1 MRRRFYQG
9 LRFKLLLVS
18 LTLLAIPWA
27 GYRYVIETESFLR
40 ASQEEVLLGRAEL
53 IANLLSQ
60 SSSLPTIPADPQN
73 PVSIL
78 YAHRLTQPILLDGYT
93 DDWRTLLEQ
102 KHYFRSSETD
112 LKAAAFSLLM
122 GIYEGDLY
130 LMLQAK
136 DKTVIYPSPTDNRID
151 VGDHLRIA
159 LIGDSGEIAYFQV
172 STAAPGWVTAEP
184 LAGAPRQPLIRGE
197 WQETK
202 TGYNLELR
210 IPHSLFKQRL
220 SLALFD
226 WDGEADGTSTTT
238 ASTSGLMLPESLAFV
253 VTSNEDVETVLASFV
268 YQESRI
274 RVINRQQWVIGQ
286 NGHLAPGRTPNT
298 QQKGLL
304 TGILNLILPLPDS
317 DFLDDQE
324 YAAKLDGPEIRQA
337 LLGNPT
343 VHRRRAGDASTV
355 VLSAAYPIKGD
366 TGVTGAVVME
376 QTTQRILTMQQ
387 QALKGIFQITLILFL
402 ITGGLLLGFA
412 TLLTGRIRRL
422 HNRVEDA
429 VSPDGRILHGL
440 RHEKTADEIG
450 DLGRSFSSV
459 LERLQEYNRYLEA
472 MASRLSHEFR
482 TPLAM
487 VKSSL
492 ENLAHDEDP
501 SARTRYLSR
510 ATEGIDRLTLILDRM
525 REATRL
531 EQTLQQAEKA
541 PLDLVELV
549 GVMRNNYAVTYPEVT
564 IKTRLPDN
572 PVVINA
578 APELIVQ
585 ALDKLVSNAVDFHL
599 SGTPLTLSVTQETG
613 DSVRL
618 SVINQGPPLPE
629 TMQRHLFDSMVSVR
643 PHTSDLTHLGL
654 GLYLVRLIGE
664 FHQGCAS
671 AENLKSGDGVSVSL
685 VLATRTGPR

>member
-60 SSSLPTIPADPQN
+60 SSNLPTIPADSQN

-102 KHYFRSSETD
+102 KRYFRSSETD
-112 LKAAAFSLLM
+112 PKAAAFSLLM

-130 LMLQAK
+130 LMLQVK
-136 DKTVIYPSPTDNRID
+136 DETVIYPSPPTDNRKD
-151 VGDHLRIA
+151 AGDHLRIA
-159 LIGDSGEIAYFQV
+159 LMGDDGEIANFQV

-184 LAGAPRQPLIRGE
+184 LAGAPHQPLIRGE

-220 SLALFD
+220 SLALSD
-226 WDGEADGTSTTT
+226 RDGEADGTAATT
-238 ASTSGLMLPESLAFV
+238 ASTSGLMHPESLAFV
-253 VTSNEDVETVLASFV
+253 VTSYEDVETLLAGFA

-274 RVINRQQWVIGQ
+274 RVINRQRWVIGQ
-286 NGHLAPGRTPNT
+286 NGRLAPGRTPNT
-298 QQKGLL
+298 QKMGLL
-304 TGILNLILPLPDS
+304 NGILNLVLPLPDS

-324 YAAKLDGPEIRQA
+324 YAARLDGPEIRQA

-343 VHRRRAGDASTV
+343 VHRRRADDVSTV
-355 VLSAAYPIKGD
+355 VLAAAYPIKSD
-366 TGVTGAVVME
+366 RGVTGAVVME

-412 TLLTGRIRRL
+412 TLLTGRIHRL

-440 RHEKTADEIG
+440 GHEKTADEIG

-492 ENLAHDEDP
+492 ENLQHDEDP
-501 SARTRYLSR
+501 TARTRYLSR

-531 EQTLQQAEKA
+531 EQTLQQAEKT

-549 GVMRNNYAVTYPEVT
+549 RVMRNNYAVTYHEVT
-564 IKTRLPDN
+564 IETRLPDN

-599 SGTPLTLSVTQETG
+599 SGTPLTLAVTQETD

-629 TMQRHLFDSMVSVR
+629 TMQHHLFDSMVSVR

-654 GLYLVRLIGE
+654 GLYLVRLISE

-685 VLATRTGPR
+685 VLAANP

>member
-1 MRRRFYQG
+1 MGRRFYQG

-60 SSSLPTIPADPQN
+60 SSNLPTIPADSQN

-102 KHYFRSSETD
+102 KRYFRSSETD
-112 LKAAAFSLLM
+112 PKAAAFSLLM

-136 DKTVIYPSPTDNRID
+136 DETVIYPSPTDNRID
-151 VGDHLRIA
+151 AGDHLRIA
-159 LIGDSGEIAYFQV
+159 LISDDGEIAYFQV

-184 LAGAPRQPLIRGE
+184 LAGAPHQPLIRGE

-210 IPHSLFKQRL
+210 IPHRLFKQRL
-220 SLALFD
+220 SLALSD
-226 WDGEADGTSTTT
+226 RDGEATAATT
-238 ASTSGLMLPESLAFV
+238 ASTSGLMHPESLAFV
-253 VTSNEDVETVLASFV
+253 VTSYEDVETVLAGFA

-274 RVINRQQWVIGQ
+274 RVINRQQWVTGQ
-286 NGHLAPGRTPNT
+286 YGRLVPGRTPNT

-324 YAAKLDGPEIRQA
+324 YAARLDGPEIRQA

-343 VHRRRAGDASTV
+343 VHRRRAGDVSTV

-366 TGVTGAVVME
+366 RGVTGAVVME

-429 VSPDGRILHGL
+429 VSPDGHILHPL

-492 ENLAHDEDP
+492 ENLQHDEDP
-501 SARTRYLSR
+501 TARTRYLSR

-531 EQTLQQAEKA
+531 EQTLQQAEKS

-549 GVMRNNYAVTYPEVT
+549 RAMRNNYAVTYPEVT

-572 PVVINA
+572 PVVIKA

-599 SGTPLTLSVTQETG
+599 SGTPLTLAVTQETDG
-613 DSVRL
+613 SVRL
-618 SVINQGPPLPE
+618 SVINLGPPLPE
-629 TMQRHLFDSMVSVR
+629 TMQHHLFDSMVSVR

-685 VLATRTGPR
+685 VLAANP